1 MQSYKISKIITT
13 ILIWIDIIVV
23 AIVVLYPLV
32 WVVGSSLNPF
42 NGIGRSQMIPDNPTL
57 NNYIRLFKPIVG
69 EETRFPFIRNYKNW
83 YLNTFYVAVLTT
95 VFSIIIHTMTAFVFA
110 RFNFKGRKMGL
121 LFVMILQMFPSFMGL
136 TALYMVALNFNMLNN
151 LNMLVIIY
159 VAGGIPGNIWLV
171 RGYMLNIPKSLDEA
185 ASIDG
190 VTKLQL
196 FFRIILPLSMPII
209 FFIAVTS
216 FMGPWMDYMLPRYLI
231 NQSEKRTLAMGIF
244 DLINGSTADFTAF
257 CAGSVL
263 VAIPIT
269 ILYMVFQKFLLEGLT
284 AGANKGE

>member
-1 MQSYKISKIITT
+1 MKAYKVKKVVST
-13 ILIWIDIIVV
+13 ILIYLELIIV
-23 AIVVLYPLV
+23 AAVVIYPLI
-32 WVVGSSLNPF
+32 WVIGSSF
-42 NGIGRSQMIPDNPTL
+42 NESAGIARSSVIPEKTTL
-57 NNYIRLFKPIVG
+57 ANYIKLFK
-69 EETRFPFIRNYKNW
+69 ETNYGSW
-83 YLNTFYVAVLTT
+83 YLNTLYVAVITT
-95 VFSIIIHTMTAFVFA
+95 LFSIVLHTMTAFVFA
-110 RFNFKGRKMGL
+110 RFRFKGRKMGL
-121 LFVMILQMFPSFMGL
+121 LLVMILQMFPSFMGL
-136 TALYMVALNFNMLNN
+136 TALYMVALNFGMLNN

-171 RGYMLNIPKSLDEA
+171 RGYMLNIPKSMDEA

-196 FFRIILPLSMPII
+196 FFKIILPLSLPIM

-231 NQSEKRTLAMGIF
+231 NMNEKRTLAIGLF
-244 DLINGSTADFTAF
+244 DLINGTNADFSAF
-257 CAGSVL
+257 CAGAVL

-269 ILYMVFQKFLLEGLT
+269 ILYMVFQRFLLEGLM